1 MVDPHS
7 SDPSSVTPEFTSELF
22 YGMPPNSFPG
32 QTPPPS
38 SMYAAPAGSVSP
50 TGQTYQTSYATGE
63 TDHTGMTPSLTPLE
77 TIPCS
82 AAPSRTNE
90 LSIYTPPRITT
101 VAGGSRGSGPNQG
114 PIPTSTQTMTH
125 EKY

>member
-38 SMYAAPAGSVSP
+38 SMYAALAGSVSP
-50 TGQTYQTSYATGE
+50 TGQTYQTSYATGQTGDAE
-63 TDHTGMTPSLTPLE
+63 TTPSPMPLE
-77 TIPCS
+77 TIQ
-82 AAPSRTNE
+82 
-90 LSIYTPPRITT
+90 
-101 VAGGSRGSGPNQG
+101 PNQRVVYLHTASHHHCSG
-114 PIPTSTQTMTH
+114 
-125 EKY
+125 